1 MADKMKKAVEEAKE
15 QTAKVAEDVK
25 EQTAKA
31 VVKAKEQ
38 TAKVVE
44 DVKEQTAPVVEKAK
58 RRGRK
63 AAEKTAET
71 AAKAKDAVEKAAKK
85 VVTGEVAPVVYVQ
98 YMGDE
103 KKVEDLVDAAKAAF
117 AVEHKGTRITDLKL
131 YVKPEDR
138 AAYYVVNEQFAGRVE
153 F

>member
-1 MADKMKKAVEEAKE
+1 MADKMKKAVKEAKE
-15 QTAKVAEDVK
+15 QVLP
-25 EQTAKA
+25 
-31 VVKAKEQ
+31 VVEKAKEQ

-58 RRGRK
+58 HRGRK

-98 YMGDE
+98 YMGAE